1 MKRCF
6 IVAGGEKSGT
16 RLATRILI
24 AAGCLGIATA
34 DARPEFGGW
43 PQFYDLN
50 DPQGETP
57 IVIRRTLPYH
67 PGRQWVELEPLI
79 DRIKALGYDITII
92 FTVRSSD
99 CTAKSLVVSRYVA
112 NFEEGLKDTTRANS
126 EIQAYIA
133 RSEADSYVLPYECL
147 VDDSKKELKTMSE
160 AIGLD
165 CTVFSEPIFDGN
177 AQYKQ

>member
-34 DARPEFGGW
+34 EAQAEYGGW
-43 PQFYDLN
+43 PQYYDAN
-50 DPQGETP
+50 DPEGESP

-67 PGRQWVELEPLI
+67 PGRQWIELDPLV

-92 FTVRSSD
+92 FTVRSTD
-99 CTAKSLVVSRYVA
+99 CTAKSLVASRYVA
-112 NFEEGLKDTTRANS
+112 NFEAGLKDTTEANTR
-126 EIQAYIA
+126 IQAYIA
-133 RSEADSYVLPYECL
+133 RSEGKSYVLPYECL
-147 VDDSKKELKTMSE
+147 VDDSKKELQTMSE

-165 CTVFSEPIFDGN
+165 CKAFNEPIFDGN
-177 AQYKQ
+177 AQYK